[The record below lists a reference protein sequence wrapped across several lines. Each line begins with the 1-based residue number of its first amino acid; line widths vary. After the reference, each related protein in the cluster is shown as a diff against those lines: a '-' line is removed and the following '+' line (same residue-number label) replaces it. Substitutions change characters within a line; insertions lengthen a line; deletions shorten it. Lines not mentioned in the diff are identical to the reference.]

1 MRLNMVKKGIPK
13 AVLARMTRTSGM
25 DAMLE
30 RFQSE
35 GVAPKVT
42 KGGPASR
49 VDIASLSASLHSQAR
64 DRSITPV
71 VGAQRSLAEV
81 NPLSAPARAI
91 GRIRDEF
98 DVIARSESNRKALD
112 AILGKLLP
120 GYKALI
126 DNIEAPA
133 LVQDAEK
140 AAVALSAL
148 RSDLQSSGGDASQEP
163 SEPAASSPGEY
174 DKVLEKIEA
183 ALRAV
188 GDLRGKLSDDSAGA
202 HQRLLNICASV
213 GGLNMARMRVGDNAA
228 SAKSAAHACDL
239 IMTNVRSVVVAH
251 GRLSPDMAKLVL
263 G

>member
-1 MRLNMVKKGIPK
+1 MVKKVIPK
-13 AVLARMTRTSGM
+13 AVTPSMIRTLGM

-30 RFQSE
+30 RFQLE

-49 VDIASLSASLHSQAR
+49 DLASLSASQQAEAR
-64 DRSITPV
+64 DRATTAS
-71 VGAQRSLAEV
+71 VGVQRSPPQV

-91 GRIRDEF
+91 SRIRDEF

-133 LVQDAEK
+133 LVHDAEK
-140 AAVALSAL
+140 AAVELSVL
-148 RSDLQSSGGDASQEP
+148 RSELQSSSVDAG
-163 SEPAASSPGEY
+163 ATASSPGEH

-188 GDLRGKLSDDSAGA
+188 DDLRGKLSDDSAGA
-202 HQRLLNICASV
+202 HQRLLNIGASV
-213 GGLNMARMRVGDNAA
+213 GGLNMARMRVGDDAA
-228 SAKSAAHACDL
+228 SARSAADACDL

>member
-1 MRLNMVKKGIPK
+1 MVKKVIPK
-13 AVLARMTRTSGM
+13 AVTPSMIRTLGM

-30 RFQSE
+30 RFQLE

-49 VDIASLSASLHSQAR
+49 DLASLSASQQAEAR
-64 DRSITPV
+64 DRATTAS
-71 VGAQRSLAEV
+71 VGVQRSPPQV

-91 GRIRDEF
+91 SRIRDEF

-133 LVQDAEK
+133 LVHDAEK
-140 AAVALSAL
+140 AAVELSVL
-148 RSDLQSSGGDASQEP
+148 RSELQSSSVDAG
-163 SEPAASSPGEY
+163 ATASSPGEH

-188 GDLRGKLSDDSAGA
+188 DDLRGKLSDDSAGA
-202 HQRLLNICASV
+202 HQRLLNIGASV
-213 GGLNMARMRVGDNAA
+213 GGLNMARMRVGDDAA
-228 SAKSAAHACDL
+228 SVRSAADACDL

>member
-1 MRLNMVKKGIPK
+1 MRLNMVKKVIPK
-13 AVLARMTRTSGM
+13 AVTPSMIRTPGM

-30 RFQSE
+30 RFQLE

-49 VDIASLSASLHSQAR
+49 DLASLSASQQAEAR
-64 DRSITPV
+64 DRATTAS
-71 VGAQRSLAEV
+71 VGVQRSPPQV

-133 LVQDAEK
+133 LVHDAEK
-140 AAVALSAL
+140 AAVELSVL
-148 RSDLQSSGGDASQEP
+148 RSELQSSSVDAG
-163 SEPAASSPGEY
+163 ATASSPGEH

-188 GDLRGKLSDDSAGA
+188 DDLRGKLSDDSAGA
-202 HQRLLNICASV
+202 HQRLLNIGASV
-213 GGLNMARMRVGDNAA
+213 GGLNMARMRVGDDAA
-228 SAKSAAHACDL
+228 SARSAADACDL

>member
-1 MRLNMVKKGIPK
+1 MI
-13 AVLARMTRTSGM
+13 RTLGM

-30 RFQSE
+30 RFQLE

-49 VDIASLSASLHSQAR
+49 DLASLSASQQAEAR
-64 DRSITPV
+64 DRATTAS
-71 VGAQRSLAEV
+71 VGVQRSPPQV

-91 GRIRDEF
+91 SRIRDEF

-133 LVQDAEK
+133 LVHDAEK
-140 AAVALSAL
+140 AAVELSVL
-148 RSDLQSSGGDASQEP
+148 RSELQSSSVDAG
-163 SEPAASSPGEY
+163 ATASSPGEH

-188 GDLRGKLSDDSAGA
+188 DDLRGKLSDDSAGA
-202 HQRLLNICASV
+202 HQRLLNIGASV
-213 GGLNMARMRVGDNAA
+213 GGLNMARMRVGDDAA
-228 SAKSAAHACDL
+228 SVRSAADACDL

>member
-1 MRLNMVKKGIPK
+1 MVKKVIPK
-13 AVLARMTRTSGM
+13 AVTPSMIRTPGM

-30 RFQSE
+30 RFQLE

-49 VDIASLSASLHSQAR
+49 DLASLSASQQAEAR
-64 DRSITPV
+64 DRATTAS
-71 VGAQRSLAEV
+71 VGVQRSPPQV

-133 LVQDAEK
+133 LVHDAEK
-140 AAVALSAL
+140 AAVELSVL
-148 RSDLQSSGGDASQEP
+148 RSDLQSSSGDAG
-163 SEPAASSPGEY
+163 ATVSSPGEH

-188 GDLRGKLSDDSAGA
+188 DDLRGKLSDDSAGA
-202 HQRLLNICASV
+202 HQRLLNIGASV

-228 SAKSAAHACDL
+228 SARSAADACDF

>member
-1 MRLNMVKKGIPK
+1 MRRSMVKKVITATVFLDLYRAPG
-13 AVLARMTRTSGM
+13 VV
-25 DAMLE
+25 AMLE

-35 GVAPKVT
+35 GVALKAPA
-42 KGGPASR
+42 GGPTNR
-49 VDIASLSASLHSQAR
+49 VDLAIFSATQQTDAR
-64 DRSITPV
+64 DRASSPV
-71 VGAQRSLAEV
+71 VGAQRSMTEV

-91 GRIRDEF
+91 GKIREEF
-98 DVIARSESNRKALD
+98 DVIARSESNRKGLD

-140 AAVALSAL
+140 ATVELNALQSDLHSSSKHADQGLSAP
-148 RSDLQSSGGDASQEP
+148 AS
-163 SEPAASSPGEY
+163 APGEQ

-188 GDLRGKLSDDSAGA
+188 DDLRAKLSDDSAGA
-202 HQRLLNICASV
+202 HQRLLNIGASV
-213 GGLNMARMRVGDNAA
+213 GGLNMARMRVGEDAA
-228 SAKSAAHACDL
+228 SVRSAADACDL

>member
-1 MRLNMVKKGIPK
+1 
-13 AVLARMTRTSGM
+13 
-25 DAMLE
+25 MLE

-35 GVAPKVT
+35 GLTPKAPA
-42 KGGPASR
+42 GGPTNR
-49 VDIASLSASLHSQAR
+49 VDPAIFSESQQTDTR
-64 DRSITPV
+64 DRAISPV
-71 VGAQRSLAEV
+71 VGAQHTIAEV

-91 GRIRDEF
+91 GRIREEF

-112 AILGKLLP
+112 VILGKLLP

-133 LVQDAEK
+133 LVRDAEK
-140 AAVALSAL
+140 AAVELNAL
-148 RSDLQSSGGDASQEP
+148 RPDLHRSSKGVDKGFSA
-163 SEPAASSPGEY
+163 AASAPGEQ

-188 GDLRGKLSDDSAGA
+188 DDLRGKLSDDSAGA
-202 HQRLLNICASV
+202 HQRLLNIGVSV
-213 GGLNMARMRVGDNAA
+213 GGLNMARMRVGDDAA
-228 SAKSAAHACDL
+228 SVRSAADACDL

>member
-1 MRLNMVKKGIPK
+1 MRLNMVKKVIPK
-13 AVLARMTRTSGM
+13 AVTPSMIRTLGM

-30 RFQSE
+30 RFQLE

-49 VDIASLSASLHSQAR
+49 DLASLSASQQAEAR
-64 DRSITPV
+64 DRATTAS
-71 VGAQRSLAEV
+71 VGAQQSPPQV

-91 GRIRDEF
+91 SRIRDEF

-133 LVQDAEK
+133 LVHDAEK
-140 AAVALSAL
+140 AAVELSVL
-148 RSDLQSSGGDASQEP
+148 RSELQSSSVDAG
-163 SEPAASSPGEY
+163 ATASSPGEH

-188 GDLRGKLSDDSAGA
+188 DDLRGKLSDDSAGA
-202 HQRLLNICASV
+202 HQRLLNIGASV
-213 GGLNMARMRVGDNAA
+213 GGLNMARMRVGDDAA
-228 SAKSAAHACDL
+228 SVRSAADACDL

>member
-1 MRLNMVKKGIPK
+1 MRLNMVKKVIPK
-13 AVLARMTRTSGM
+13 AVTPSMIRTPGM

-30 RFQSE
+30 RFQLE

-49 VDIASLSASLHSQAR
+49 DLASLSASQQAEAR
-64 DRSITPV
+64 DRATTAS
-71 VGAQRSLAEV
+71 VGVQRSPPQV

-133 LVQDAEK
+133 LVHDAEK
-140 AAVALSAL
+140 AAVELSVL
-148 RSDLQSSGGDASQEP
+148 RSHLQSSSVDAG
-163 SEPAASSPGEY
+163 ATASSPGEH

-188 GDLRGKLSDDSAGA
+188 DDLRGKLSDDSAGA
-202 HQRLLNICASV
+202 HQRLLNIGASV
-213 GGLNMARMRVGDNAA
+213 GGLNMARMRVGDDAA
-228 SAKSAAHACDL
+228 SVRSAADACDL